1 MQKVFLIALL
11 CVSTFGVF
19 AQTTDEK
26 KWIEKAKSFK
36 EAEDYRASLNSYL
49 KALKLNPKNE
59 ETIYQIAWLY
69 NDLEVYDTAIIYVN
83 KGLLL
88 DSKDERLYNESGYAY
103 RKKEVTKMQLANMKL
118 LTV

>member
-11 CVSTFGVF
+11 CVSTIGVF

-36 EAEDYRASLNSYL
+36 EAEDYRASLNAYL

-59 ETIYQIAWLY
+59 ETNYQIAWLY

-88 DSKDERLYNESGYAY
+88 DSKD
-103 RKKEVTKMQLANMKL
+103 
-118 LTV
+118 

>member
-36 EAEDYRASLNSYL
+36 EAEDYR
-49 KALKLNPKNE
+49 KMKKQFTKLP
-59 ETIYQIAWLY
+59 
-69 NDLEVYDTAIIYVN
+69 
-83 KGLLL
+83 
-88 DSKDERLYNESGYAY
+88 GYI
-103 RKKEVTKMQLANMKL
+103 MI
-118 LTV
+118 